1 MQTHQF
7 AVSAKEGADNY
18 LNYLEE
24 TGRGHEEIKVDRIE
38 REDTVYLLYL
48 SKNPFS
54 TETVHIVIGT
64 QEYTQKEIEVIEQ
77 DRDKR
82 IIYVK
87 PSKEL
92 PDPFYQRYVRDIRV
106 VSDLKFLVQRI
117 HDWYKANDTYLAF
130 HNHYSQAI
138 PEHIYQQDMSAGQL
152 TAVKDIFT
160 YPKSYVWGAPGT
172 GKTRY
177 VLAECLL
184 QCIKQGKK
192 VAVLAPTNNAIEQVL
207 YGVLPKLQEY
217 NISFDSVIRLGT
229 PTSKFTEKYPEIC
242 EVQGI
247 EKQLKSLQEQIDFLK
262 RVLSHRRFLT
272 RLKFAKEKILP
283 AFDKAID
290 LLAELHESRIKYK
303 EADAICQAAERK
315 EQAATAE
322 YIRAVHKLQEHEKS
336 MQSIEARLRS
346 GLSEK
351 AANEMKASHR
361 ELSEKVKQANLIC
374 DAARQEIRTAAS
386 SAKKAKFVAH
396 ATNYSVDQAIKVLKE
411 HLSTIERFHAIG
423 KQVNITNLV
432 DSRKKIAEFIEIG
445 IEKQSEG
452 AERYSAYIQS
462 DDTSIKRRIA
472 EIEDAKTILTEQF
485 TQKRL
490 AKAQIVA
497 ATIDT
502 FLFRNQPCDTDH
514 YTQYDHIFLDEAGYC
529 SLIKGMALL
538 GYQCPVTLLG
548 DHMQLPPVCEL
559 DDAEL
564 SKPQYSGAFLFAQ
577 SAIYLEEVISSD
589 DTQQLLSQYLSHEAP
604 SFRLL
609 HRSNLHE
616 THRFGIGLSDILER
630 HVYKNGF
637 TSADTRQ
644 EFVIEVLDAKRVPGA
659 LKRQNSA
666 EIEAISERIAYL
678 ATDDYAI
685 LTPYRNQVALIGQ
698 MLQEE
703 RKAERIMTVHASQGR
718 EWDTVFLSIVDTS
731 DMYFTNS
738 KRKELG
744 GLQIINTAVSRAKRR
759 LIIACDKQ
767 FWTQQRGQLIR
778 EQVLISD
785 SLTT

>member
-1 MQTHQF
+1 ML
-7 AVSAKEGADNY
+7 Y
-18 LNYLEE
+18 
-24 TGRGHEEIKVDRIE
+24 VD
-38 REDTVYLLYL
+38 
-48 SKNPFS
+48 
-54 TETVHIVIGT
+54 
-64 QEYTQKEIEVIEQ
+64 
-77 DRDKR
+77 
-82 IIYVK
+82 
-87 PSKEL
+87 
-92 PDPFYQRYVRDIRV
+92 
-106 VSDLKFLVQRI
+106 
-117 HDWYKANDTYLAF
+117 
-130 HNHYSQAI
+130 
-138 PEHIYQQDMSAGQL
+138 
-152 TAVKDIFT
+152 
-160 YPKSYVWGAPGT
+160 
-172 GKTRY
+172 
-177 VLAECLL
+177 
-184 QCIKQGKK
+184 CI
-192 VAVLAPTNNAIEQVL
+192 A
-207 YGVLPKLQEY
+207 
-217 NISFDSVIRLGT
+217 
-229 PTSKFTEKYPEIC
+229 
-242 EVQGI
+242 
-247 EKQLKSLQEQIDFLK
+247 
-262 RVLSHRRFLT
+262 
-272 RLKFAKEKILP
+272 
-283 AFDKAID
+283 
-290 LLAELHESRIKYK
+290 
-303 EADAICQAAERK
+303 
-315 EQAATAE
+315 
-322 YIRAVHKLQEHEKS
+322 
-336 MQSIEARLRS
+336 
-346 GLSEK
+346 
-351 AANEMKASHR
+351 
-361 ELSEKVKQANLIC
+361 
-374 DAARQEIRTAAS
+374 
-386 SAKKAKFVAH
+386 
-396 ATNYSVDQAIKVLKE
+396 
-411 HLSTIERFHAIG
+411 

-445 IEKQSEG
+445 IER

-472 EIEDAKTILTEQF
+472 EIEDAKTILTEKF

-497 ATIDT
+497 VTIDT
-502 FLFRNQPCDTDH
+502 FLFRNQPCDTDY

-577 SAIYLEEVISSD
+577 SAIYLEEAIISD

-630 HVYKNGF
+630 YVYKNGF

-685 LTPYRNQVALIGQ
+685 LTPYRNQVVLIGQ

-738 KRKELG
+738 KWTG

-778 EQVLISD
+778 ELVLISD

>member
-24 TGRGHEEIKVDRIE
+24 TGRGHEEIKVNRIE

-92 PDPFYQRYVRDIRV
+92 PDPFYQRYVRDVRV

-117 HDWYKANDTYLAF
+117 HDWYKDNDTYLAF

-184 QCIKQGKK
+184 QCIKQGIK

-242 EVQGI
+242 EVHGI
-247 EKQLKSLQEQIDFLK
+247 EKRLKSLQEQIDFLK

-272 RLKFAKEKILP
+272 RLKFAKEQILP
-283 AFDKAID
+283 AFDKAMD

-336 MQSIEARLRS
+336 MQSIVARLRS

-396 ATNYSVDQAIKVLKE
+396 STNYSVDQAIKVLKE
-411 HLSTIERFHAIG
+411 NLSTIERFHAIG

-445 IEKQSEG
+445 IER

-472 EIEDAKTILTEQF
+472 EIEDAKTILTEKF

-497 ATIDT
+497 VTIDT
-502 FLFRNQPCDTDH
+502 FLFRNQPCDTDY

-577 SAIYLEEVISSD
+577 SAIYLEEAIISD

-630 HVYKNGF
+630 YVYKNGF

-685 LTPYRNQVALIGQ
+685 LTPYRNQVVLIGQ

-738 KRKELG
+738 KWTG

-778 EQVLISD
+778 ELVLISD